1 MIHPPLKLSQLQ
13 DLVRGTLEA
22 AFQGQSWW
30 VIADADE
37 VDDRGSIV
45 YLTFIEKGSDNA
57 PAARLTGWINNPE
70 ALTRF
75 RNFEDLT
82 GKLVR
87 DLKGL
92 QVLVRVTVTLH
103 RTAGL
108 RLNVLDI
115 DPHFMLGQLEQQ
127 RQETYRKL
135 AAKPGV
141 QLVNGRWQ
149 TPNKQLELPA
159 VIQHIAVI
167 TSASAAGFEDFSHK
181 LRNDAAQYGFVIE
194 GFFAQLQGEGAAE
207 SMRDQL
213 LAVYERSRSS
223 RFDVVVMI
231 RGGGAQSDLLPFDSF
246 SLAWPVAKFPIPVI
260 TGIGHQRNESITDTM
275 AHTALK
281 TPTETAQFIIDHNL
295 AYENE
300 LDETYQRIVQQSR
313 SKIATE
319 KLILE
324 KTSAALGSSIRML
337 LNEHA
342 GKLTRTET
350 TVTSGSRNLLR
361 NAPATVNR
369 LQQQIA
375 TGAVRLNR
383 NAAVSVL
390 QLQQNIKQSAQYALQ
405 QSSHKLT
412 LLTEQVRLLH
422 PDNVLRRGY
431 TYVTQQNKVITAAA
445 QLNSEE
451 EIIVHFH
458 DGNATTQLKSITRNE

>member
-1 MIHPPLKLSQLQ
+1 
-13 DLVRGTLEA
+13 
-22 AFQGQSWW
+22 
-30 VIADADE
+30 
-37 VDDRGSIV
+37 
-45 YLTFIEKGSDNA
+45 N
-57 PAARLTGWINNPE
+57 
-70 ALTRF
+70 
-75 RNFEDLT
+75 
-82 GKLVR
+82 
-87 DLKGL
+87 LKGQ

-115 DPHFMLGQLEQQ
+115 DHHFMLGQLEQQ

-141 QLVNGRWQ
+141 QLINGRWQ

-159 VIQHIAVI
+159 VLQHIAVI

-181 LRNDAAQYGFVIE
+181 LRHDAAQYGFVIE

-213 LAVYERSRSS
+213 LAVYERSR
-223 RFDVVVMI
+223 RIKFDVVVII

-260 TGIGHQRNESITDTM
+260 TGIGHQRNESITDSM

-281 TPTETAQFIIDHNL
+281 TPTEAAQFIIDHNL
-295 AYENE
+295 AYETELNE
-300 LDETYQRIVQQSR
+300 VYQRILQHS
-313 SKIATE
+313 SNKIATQ
-319 KLILE
+319 KLMLE
-324 KTSAALGSSIRML
+324 KTSAALAGGIRML
-337 LNEHA
+337 LSEHA

-350 TVTSGSRNLLR
+350 TVTAGSRNLLR

-369 LQQQIA
+369 LQEQIA
-375 TGAVRLNR
+375 GGALRMNR
-383 NAAVSVL
+383 NAAAAVL
-390 QLQQNIKQSAQYALQ
+390 QLQQNIKQTAQQKLER
-405 QSSHKLT
+405 SSHELT
-412 LLTEQVRLLH
+412 MLTERVRLLH

-431 TYVTQQNKVITAAA
+431 AYITQQNNVITAAA
-445 QLNSEE
+445 KLSSEK

-458 DGNATTQLKSITRNE
+458 DGNVHTQINSISINE

>member
-1 MIHPPLKLSQLQ
+1 MNNTPLKLTQLQ

-37 VDDRGSIV
+37 IDDRGSII

-57 PAARLTGWINNPE
+57 PAARFAGWVNNPD

-75 RNFEDLT
+75 RNFEDIT

-87 DLKGL
+87 DLRGL

-181 LRNDAAQYGFVIE
+181 LRNDTLQYGFVIE

-213 LAVYERSRSS
+213 LAVYERSRSI
-223 RFDVVVMI
+223 RFDVVVII

-281 TPTETAQFIIDHNL
+281 TPTEAAQFIIDHNL
-295 AYENE
+295 AYETE
-300 LDETYQRIVQQSR
+300 LDEIYQRILQHSSR
-313 SKIATE
+313 KIAAE
-319 KLILE
+319 KLMLE
-324 KTSAALGSSIRML
+324 KTSAVLAGSIRKL
-337 LNEHA
+337 LSEHA

-350 TVTSGSRNLLR
+350 TVTSGSKNLLR
-361 NAPATVNR
+361 NAPVTVNR
-369 LQQQIA
+369 LQEQIA
-375 TGAVRLNR
+375 AGAQRMNR
-383 NAAVSVL
+383 NAATAIA
-390 QLQQNIKQSAQYALQ
+390 QLQQNIKQSAQHNIER
-405 QSSHKLT
+405 SSHELT
-412 LLTEQVRLLH
+412 MLTERVRLLH

-431 TYVTQQNKVITAAA
+431 AYVTQQNSVITAVSK
-445 QLNSEE
+445 LDNEK

-458 DGNATTQLKSITRNE
+458 DGTATTQLNSISINE